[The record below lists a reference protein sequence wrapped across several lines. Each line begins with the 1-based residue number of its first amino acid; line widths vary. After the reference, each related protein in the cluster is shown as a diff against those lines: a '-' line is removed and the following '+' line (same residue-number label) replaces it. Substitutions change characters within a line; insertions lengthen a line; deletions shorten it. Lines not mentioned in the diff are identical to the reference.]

1 MPRHPTRSR
10 GRKRKAFTLVELLTV
25 VLIVSILMSVAAPL
39 YLNALDDS
47 RKKVCRT
54 NMGTISNA
62 VMAARV
68 KNSVNDFAA
77 LITGGVTISNLPD
90 LTSVPRCPNG
100 GAYSLTIGGSG
111 SNATFQVQCSATYP
125 LIHGKFEP
133 GVDNK

>member
-1 MPRHPTRSR
+1 MPRNATVCRV
-10 GRKRKAFTLVELLTV
+10 RKRRAFTLVELLTV
-25 VLIVSILMSVAAPL
+25 IFIISILMTVGAPL

-54 NMGTISNA
+54 NLQTISNA

-68 KNSVNDFAA
+68 KNSVNDFGA
-77 LITGGVTISNLPD
+77 LINGGVSMTNLPD

-100 GAYSLTIGGSG
+100 GAYTLAIGGSG
-111 SNATFQVQCSATYP
+111 TNLTFQVQCSATYP
-125 LIHGKFEP
+125 LTHGKFEP